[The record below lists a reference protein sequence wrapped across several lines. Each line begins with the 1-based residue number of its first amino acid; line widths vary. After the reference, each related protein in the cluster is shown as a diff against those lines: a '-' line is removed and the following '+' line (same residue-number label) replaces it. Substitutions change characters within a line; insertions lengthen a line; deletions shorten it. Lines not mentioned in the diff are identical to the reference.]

1 MERAEVEVARSVTR
15 WEEWNGK
22 PIQIEAAGAETE
34 RRWAREGNGLTVT
47 MPVMVR
53 GVRLQQQRRQ
63 WRHELQSDRA
73 RHLGWEEVGSY
84 FLRLY
89 TAPVGW

>member
-1 MERAEVEVARSVTR
+1 MVMARAGVEVARSVTR

-53 GVRLQQQRRQ
+53 ERC
-63 WRHELQSDRA
+63 EA
-73 RHLGWEEVGSY
+73 AAAEEAME
-84 FLRLY
+84 
-89 TAPVGW
+89 T